1 MALITWSDSYSVN
14 SPEMDAQHKKLV
26 AMINDLHDAMKDGHG
41 KEALG
46 RTLDGLIDYAG
57 IHFADEERLMVK
69 VNFAELPAHKLEHE
83 AFVKK
88 ALKLQA
94 DFHTDQ
100 VVLSFTVMEFLKDWL
115 VNHILKNDKKY
126 GETLHAKT

>member
-1 MALITWSDSYSVN
+1 
-14 SPEMDAQHKKLV
+14 
-26 AMINDLHDAMKDGHG
+26 MIETSHSS
-41 KEALG
+41 G
-46 RTLDGLIDYAG
+46 RSWLIDYAG
-57 IHFADEERLMVK
+57 IHFADEEKLMVK

-94 DFHTDQ
+94 VFHTDQ

-126 GETLHAKT
+126 GEILHAKT

>member
-1 MALITWSDSYSVN
+1 MTLITWSDSYSVN

-26 AMINDLHDAMKDGHG
+26 AMINELHDAMKDGHG

-46 RTLDGLIDYAG
+46 HTLDGLINYAAV
-57 IHFADEERLMVK
+57 HFADEEKLMAK
-69 VNFAELPAHKLEHE
+69 VGFAELPAHKLEHE

-94 DFHTDQ
+94 DFHADE

-126 GETLHAKT
+126 GACL

>member
-1 MALITWSDSYSVN
+1 MTLITWSDAYSVN
-14 SPEMDAQHKKLV
+14 SAEMDAQHKKLV
-26 AMINDLHDAMKDGHG
+26 GMINDLHDAMKDGHG
-41 KEALG
+41 KESLG

-57 IHFADEERLMVK
+57 MHFADEEKLMAK

-94 DFHTDQ
+94 DFHSGE
-100 VVLSFTVMEFLKDWL
+100 VVMSFTVMEFLKDWL
-115 VNHILKNDKKY
+115 LNHILKVDKKY
-126 GETLHAKT
+126 GANL

>member
-57 IHFADEERLMVK
+57 IHFADEEKLMVK

-100 VVLSFTVMEFLKDWL
+100 VVLSFTVM
-115 VNHILKNDKKY
+115 
-126 GETLHAKT
+126 

>member
-1 MALITWSDSYSVN
+1 
-14 SPEMDAQHKKLV
+14 MDAQHKRLV

-41 KEALG
+41 KESLG

-57 IHFADEERLMVK
+57 MHFADEEKLMAK
-69 VNFAELPAHKLEHE
+69 VDFAELPAHKLEHE

-94 DFHTDQ
+94 DFRSGE
-100 VVLSFTVMEFLKDWL
+100 VIMSFTVMEFLKDWL
-115 VNHILKNDKKY
+115 VNHILKVDKKY
-126 GETLHAKT
+126 GACL

>member
-1 MALITWSDSYSVN
+1 MTLITWSDSYSVN

-57 IHFADEERLMVK
+57 IHFADEEKLMVK

-88 ALKLQA
+88 AFKLQA

-126 GETLHAKT
+126 GEILHAKT

>member
-1 MALITWSDSYSVN
+1 MTLITWSDAYSVN
-14 SPEMDAQHKKLV
+14 SAEMDAQHKKLV
-26 AMINDLHDAMKDGHG
+26 GMINDLHDAMKDGNG
-41 KEALG
+41 KESLG

-57 IHFADEERLMVK
+57 MHFADEEKLMAK

-94 DFHTDQ
+94 DFHSGE
-100 VVLSFTVMEFLKDWL
+100 VVMSFTVMEFLKDWL
-115 VNHILKNDKKY
+115 LNHILKVDKKY
-126 GETLHAKT
+126 GANL